1 MDMDIP
7 GEKRLAA
14 AVVRDDE
21 GRVLLVRR
29 SATERFLPRVWGV
42 PCGKLE
48 PGEDARDGALRELKE
63 ETGLLGEIVRKAGES
78 SFLSE
83 YRGQET
89 KNWQENFLV
98 RPLTDR
104 VTLPCPDQVHAWL
117 HPSELTGVD
126 IDDYNLDVV
135 RQALTDC

>member
-1 MDMDIP
+1 MDIP
-7 GEKRLAA
+7 GDERLAA

-29 SATERFLPRVWGV
+29 SETGRFLPRLWGV
-42 PCGKLE
+42 PCGE
-48 PGEDARDGALRELKE
+48 PDPGESARDGALRELKE
-63 ETGLLGEIVRKAGES
+63 ETGLLGEIVRKVGES

-83 YRGQET
+83 YAGREG

-98 RPLTDR
+98 RPLSR
-104 VTLPCPDQVHAWL
+104 EVTLPGPDQDHAWL

-126 IDDYNLDVV
+126 IDAYNLDVV
-135 RQALTDC
+135 RQALTDS